1 MKIIG
6 TVSLGVI
13 ATFVFL
19 QPAHGRGSG
28 HGSFGGG
35 HFSALHFSGGY
46 SRGYSGG
53 YSRGY
58 GGGRSGYYAP
68 GARYYSSGAAY
79 RNRGYA
85 RSAQRSG
92 NRPTTYNAGYYSLSG
107 PRSNASRTAAFR
119 NRNLAPANLSSTRTA
134 GNRTQGF
141 TSGRIVGRQ
150 GGNWHRNW
158 DRSHD
163 HNWNGHR
170 CHWHNN
176 SWIIYDPWPYWWGFG
191 YYPYYPYNSY
201 YDDGY
206 SYDQSYPS
214 DQYSQE
220 QQPTETV
227 YDSSRVT
234 QVQSALSRE
243 GYYSGAIDGRLNAN
257 TRAALRNYQ
266 RDRHLAVTGNIDR
279 GILEGLRLH

>member
-6 TVSLGVI
+6 PVTLGVV

-19 QPAHGRGSG
+19 QPAQGRGGG
-28 HGSFGGG
+28 HASFSGG
-35 HFSALHFSGGY
+35 HFSGPSMHYSGGY

-53 YSRGY
+53 RP
-58 GGGRSGYYAP
+58 YYAP
-68 GARYYSSGAAY
+68 SARYSSGATY

-85 RSAQRSG
+85 RSYSRTA
-92 NRPTTYNAGYYSLSG
+92 NRPTAYNPGYYSASG
-107 PRSNASRTAAFR
+107 SRSGVTRTAAYR
-119 NRNLAPANLSSTRTA
+119 NRNYSTANLTSTRTA
-134 GNRTQGF
+134 GRRTQGF
-141 TSGRIVGRQ
+141 DQGRIVGRQ
-150 GGNWHRNW
+150 GAGWHRNW

-163 HNWNGHR
+163 HSWHGHR

-176 SWIIYDPWPYWWGFG
+176 GWIIYDPWPYWWGYG
-191 YYPYYPYNSY
+191 LYPYYPYYSS

-206 SYDQSYPS
+206 YDDSYSSNEYP
-214 DQYSQE
+214 QE
-220 QQPTETV
+220 QHPTETV
-227 YDSSRVT
+227 YDSSRVS

-266 RDRHLAVTGNIDR
+266 RDHHLAVTGNIDR
-279 GILEGLRLH
+279 GILEGLRLR